1 MSKMLCVRVC
11 TAVAIAGSLLFG
23 ALGRT
28 AGADEPETAQSSPPS
43 GSMAMPVLRRLTRAE
58 YANSLRD
65 LFGIRFPFTDELPA
79 DGQAGG
85 FDNNGDALS
94 LTPVL
99 LETYLKLARKVGN
112 LIIGT
117 GPSSSVVETF
127 PAAGNQSGWVEGLPM
142 GTRGGVRVD
151 YYFPRA
157 GEYELRAFTDYILPG
172 GLRDSALNPPPSK
185 EGARLFRDR
194 VRASAGL
201 HSVFVSFPD
210 HYAAREGAVANL
222 DSAVG
227 APGLGGPVDV
237 RASAIRP
244 ALKFWL
250 DGKEIKTFDI
260 QGPDIGEAALEVQP
274 GPPILAKVE
283 ILGPINASAAVDTP
297 ARREL
302 MVCRPRNAS
311 NEYACA
317 SQILAR
323 VARRA
328 YRREVTP
335 EDMKEILAAF
345 TQRRATG
352 TFDDAIGMGLCRILV
367 SPDFLFRIELDPP
380 GVKPGG
386 IYRVSD
392 PELATR
398 LSYFLWSSIPDE
410 ELFDAGRR
418 GVLKGGVLEDQVH
431 RMLADSRADALVDNF
446 AMQWLGLSDFN
457 VVRPDSATYPQFDDD
472 LARAFQQETWLYVRT
487 LLRENR
493 SILDLITSDY
503 TFLNERL
510 AELYGVEGVEG
521 QAFRKVA
528 VGPDSHRG
536 GIISQGS
543 VLMVT
548 SHPAQTSQILR
559 GKWVLTSLLNSPP
572 PVPPPGVPPL
582 NTKPDSDG
590 HKLTTREQ
598 IERHRSSP
606 VCNVC
611 HAKMDP
617 YGIALENYD
626 VIGRWRTE
634 EDGLPLDT
642 STALPRGQPFTG
654 PVGLKQLLL
663 SHPDKFATATV
674 SRLMTYALG
683 RKLEKTDEGAV
694 RDIVE
699 AAKSNGYR
707 FDDLILGIVN
717 SAPFQMR
724 QSAVPTLQS
733 AALTETRP

>member
-1 MSKMLCVRVC
+1 MAVLPLLLGSPGC
-11 TAVAIAGSLLFG
+11 AVADAE
-23 ALGRT
+23 A
-28 AGADEPETAQSSPPS
+28 AQSTPAAVSV
-43 GSMAMPVLRRLTRAE
+43 AIPVLRRLTRVE

-112 LIIGT
+112 LVIGV
-117 GPSSSVVETF
+117 GSSAPLVETF

-142 GTRGGVRVD
+142 GTRGGVRVE
-151 YYFPRA
+151 YYFPRT
-157 GEYELRAFTDYILPG
+157 GEYELRAFTDYIFPG

-185 EGARLFRDR
+185 EGVRLFRDR
-194 VRASAGL
+194 VKASAGL
-201 HSVFVSFPD
+201 HTLFVTFPD
-210 HYAAREGAVANL
+210 HYSMPEGAVPNL
-222 DSAVG
+222 ASAVG
-227 APGLGGPVDV
+227 AAGLGGPVDV

-244 ALKFWL
+244 ALQLWL
-250 DGKEIKTFDI
+250 DGKQIKSFDI
-260 QGPDIGEAALEVQP
+260 QGPDVGEAAFEVQP
-274 GPPILAKVE
+274 GPPILAKAE
-283 ILGPINASAAVDTP
+283 IVGPLKAESAVDTP

-302 MVCRPRNAS
+302 MVCRPRGTAS
-311 NEYACA
+311 EQACA
-317 SQILAR
+317 SRILAR
-323 VARRA
+323 VASRA
-328 YRREVTP
+328 YRRQVEP
-335 EDMKEILAAF
+335 EDMKEILSAF
-345 TQRRATG
+345 TQKRLTG
-352 TFDDAIGMGLCRILV
+352 TFDEAIGMGLCRILV
-367 SPDFLFRIELDPP
+367 SPDFLFRVELDPP
-380 GVKPGG
+380 GVKPGD

-410 ELFDAGRR
+410 DLLEAGRR
-418 GVLKGGVLEDQVH
+418 GILKGTTLDDQVH
-431 RMLADSRADALVDNF
+431 RLLADARSDALIDNF
-446 AMQWLGLSDFN
+446 ALQWLGLSDFN
-457 VVRPDSATYPQFDDD
+457 VVRPDNAAYPQFDDE
-472 LARAFQQETWLYVRT
+472 LARAFQQETWLYLRT
-487 LLRENR
+487 MARENR
-493 SILDLITSDY
+493 SILELISSDY

-510 AELYGVEGVEG
+510 AQLYGVDGVKG
-521 QAFRKVA
+521 AAFRKVA
-528 VGPDSHRG
+528 LEPESHRG

-582 NTKPDSDG
+582 NTKPDTDG

-626 VIGRWRTE
+626 VLGRWRTE
-634 EDGLPLDT
+634 EDGIPLDT
-642 STALPRGQPFTG
+642 STSLPRGQPFTG
-654 PVGLKQLLL
+654 PAGLKELLL
-663 SHPDKFATATV
+663 SRADKFAAATV

-683 RKLEKTDEGAV
+683 RKLEKSDEGAV
-694 RDIVE
+694 QDIVE
-699 AAKSNGYR
+699 RTKANGYR
-707 FDDLILGIVN
+707 FDDVILGIVN

-724 QSAVPTLQS
+724 QSPIQALQS
-733 AALTETRP
+733 AALTEFRP